1 MSLIIQPDPSTF
13 LYTQTE
19 HITEI
24 VNTVPASQD
33 QQSYSESGRRVPTGP
48 IVGGIIGSVA
58 AAILLGFLIY
68 QFLSVSFLFS
78 LAVVINSKFL

>member
-1 MSLIIQPDPSTF
+1 MFITE
-13 LYTQTE
+13 TE
-19 HITEI
+19 HITETA
-24 VNTVPASQD
+24 NTEPEPYLDPGTPRSVPI
-33 QQSYSESGRRVPTGP
+33 GR
-48 IVGGIIGSVA
+48 IVGGVVGGVA